1 MTEQPFRYEQD
12 LPSRLETLN
21 DIHPVLNRW
30 TGCAGLDTAAGHRV
44 AVAVT
49 EAITNAIIHAHASC
63 PEQSVLVRLWTDQNR
78 LCAEVGDRGPQAW
91 TVPPPDELVDWA
103 RTSGRGLAL
112 IRQIAHE
119 FSITPRLRGGTM
131 VRMTFLA
138 NECAAGKP
146 HKDAAGTNVE
156 TAMDL
161 SNQGE
166 RSMDYRVEKQE
177 SVDVL
182 RITGRLDLV
191 SSNNLK
197 DCVRQRLGEKRTL
210 LVLNMKGVDFINSS
224 GLGALVSI
232 LKDVRLVN
240 GRLVLSELAPY
251 VQEIFAITQL
261 SNVFEIHSTEQE
273 AVQSVNAKPEPELVK
288 N

>member
-1 MTEQPFRYEQD
+1 MTERPFRYDQE

-21 DIHPVLNRW
+21 DVHPVLSLW
-30 TGCAGLDTAAGHRV
+30 TESAGLDSATGHRV

-49 EAITNAIIHAHASC
+49 EAITNAIIHAHAKC
-63 PEQSVLVRLWTDQNR
+63 PEKTVLVRLWTDADR
-78 LCAEVGDRGPQAW
+78 LCAEVGDRGPRPWAA
-91 TVPPPDELVDWA
+91 PPPDQAVDWEQ
-103 RTSGRGLAL
+103 TNGRGLAL
-112 IRQIAHE
+112 IRLLAHE
-119 FSITPRLRGGTM
+119 FSIEPRRQGGTM
-131 VRMTFLA
+131 VRMTFLG
-138 NECAAGKP
+138 NEQARSNSHSVAAGM
-146 HKDAAGTNVE
+146 AVGTALGRIE
-156 TAMDL
+156 
-161 SNQGE
+161 QGE
-166 RSMDYRVEKQE
+166 HKMDYRVEKHE
-177 SVDVL
+177 SVDVV
-182 RITGRLDLV
+182 RISGRLDLV

-261 SNVFEIHSTEQE
+261 SNVFEIHTTEKE
-273 AVQSVNAKPEPELVK
+273 AVQSVEANPESELVK